1 MISTAWGWAILIVGI
16 VQFLAAL
23 AIFSQQ
29 SWGAVVGIIVASLG
43 AIGQLLYLGVDPW
56 WSIIVIAID
65 ILVIYALA
73 MHGFPEGR
81 DTAGARQRW
90 GEGNRPGDQCSEPP
104 ARRISVEA
112 RPYDAEVDRGHN
124 CPDQTEKT
132 TPARRARSTPPSCL
146 CSSSTEAGG
155 RYPQRPR

>member
-1 MISTAWGWAILIVGI
+1 MLVGIFNVIDGIVTIANPHYFAIYSDGYTHHLIFGDLSAWGWAILIVGI

-73 MHGFPEGR
+73 MHGFPE
-81 DTAGARQRW
+81 
-90 GEGNRPGDQCSEPP
+90 
-104 ARRISVEA
+104 
-112 RPYDAEVDRGHN
+112 
-124 CPDQTEKT
+124 
-132 TPARRARSTPPSCL
+132 RA
-146 CSSSTEAGG
+146 
-155 RYPQRPR
+155 